1 MDTSEI
7 EHEGGEFFKSGQ
19 VSNRK
24 EVDQFLT
31 NKMKLDEAKKAELL
45 EQQREAW
52 LNIDNPY
59 IWEPF

>member
-7 EHEGGEFFKSGQ
+7 EHEGGEFFKSGR

-31 NKMKLDEAKKAELL
+31 NNVKLNEEKKAAIL

-59 IWEPF
+59 IWEPC